1 MSDRSYLAV
10 HLNQALDSLPVAVDE
25 ILAGYDDRHGE
36 EFIWEETLLGHGD
49 QIAEQLRVAAP
60 DLEFTCQQEGRYEA
74 DGYRITAVAG
84 HPLREV
90 TITNSG
96 AVVPSAHTI
105 ADLLRAATTLDGAR
119 TAVTGYLEAEGA
131 L

>member
-10 HLNQALDSLPVAVDE
+10 HLNQPLDSLPPAVDK
-25 ILAGYDDRHGE
+25 ILADHDDRHGE

-49 QIAEQLRVAAP
+49 QIAEQLRAAVP
-60 DLEFTCQQEGRYEA
+60 DLEFTCQQDGRYET

-84 HPLREV
+84 QPLREV
-90 TITNSG
+90 GITNSG
-96 AVVPSAHTI
+96 AVIANPHTI
-105 ADLLRAATTLDGAR
+105 AALLGASTSLDGAR
-119 TAVTGYLEAEGA
+119 AAVIGYLEAEGA